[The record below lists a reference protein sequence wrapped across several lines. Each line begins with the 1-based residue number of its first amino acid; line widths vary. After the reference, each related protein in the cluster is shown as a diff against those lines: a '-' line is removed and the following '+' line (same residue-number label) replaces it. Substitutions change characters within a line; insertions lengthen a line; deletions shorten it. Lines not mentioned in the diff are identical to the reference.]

1 MLGERPK
8 WQKRKDAM
16 DSKGRDGTLDLRMQ
30 GPSMRMCE
38 VVMMRVF
45 IDKCV
50 VMVVEIA
57 KAKRKHTE
65 PRRACQRERATSWAG
80 STVTGLP
87 TWVPSFSISSKV
99 VAGSGS
105 HMRTVPSS
113 PQVANITAV
122 GHHSA
127 ELTPFF

>member
-1 MLGERPK
+1 VGD
-8 WQKRKDAM
+8 QNGRKDAI

-57 KAKRKHTE
+57 KAKRKENTQSRVG
-65 PRRACQRERATSWAG
+65 PVNGIGPLR
-80 STVTGLP
+80 GL
-87 TWVPSFSISSKV
+87 VRS
-99 VAGSGS
+99 
-105 HMRTVPSS
+105 
-113 PQVANITAV
+113 
-122 GHHSA
+122 
-127 ELTPFF
+127 